1 MHGFKGATSENCVL
15 VLSCKPFIV
24 AQLSGYVFARQG
36 LFGCS
41 AAANSSMVLLISCES
56 MSMAVPC
63 CTRVPQCIWLA
74 LLPDSETLLLV
85 LTMEAA
91 APAKETAMAQPPAL
105 SHGSELLPE
114 TLENYFEANKRVT
127 DKHLFDMFH

>member
-36 LFGCS
+36 LFSCS
-41 AAANSSMVLLISCES
+41 AAANSSSCTS
-56 MSMAVPC
+56 
-63 CTRVPQCIWLA
+63 VPQCIWLA
-74 LLPDSETLLLV
+74 LLP
-85 LTMEAA
+85 MEAA

>member
-1 MHGFKGATSENCVL
+1 
-15 VLSCKPFIV
+15 
-24 AQLSGYVFARQG
+24 
-36 LFGCS
+36 
-41 AAANSSMVLLISCES
+41 
-56 MSMAVPC
+56 
-63 CTRVPQCIWLA
+63 
-74 LLPDSETLLLV
+74 
-85 LTMEAA
+85 MEAA